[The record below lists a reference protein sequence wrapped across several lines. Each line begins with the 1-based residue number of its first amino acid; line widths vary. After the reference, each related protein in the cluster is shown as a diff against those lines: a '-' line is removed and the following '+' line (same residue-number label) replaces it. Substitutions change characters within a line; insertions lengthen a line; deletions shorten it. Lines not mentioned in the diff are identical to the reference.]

1 MVIQMKRKNIKTNNK
16 EIYEKF
22 NMLNFSNE
30 IILQDVKSIQVQ
42 KIIDN
47 INSNEKVISIER
59 IGNYFL
65 IRKIGP
71 INYNMYLNE

>member
-1 MVIQMKRKNIKTNNK
+1 MKRTNIKTNNR

-30 IILQDVKSIQVQ
+30 IILQNVKSIQIN

-47 INSNEKVISIER
+47 INKKEKVLMIEKV
-59 IGNYFL
+59 GDYFL
-65 IRKIGP
+65 IKKIGN
-71 INYNMYLNE
+71 INYNMYFK